1 MVILT
6 QKQYE
11 ELYSMICDYSNHEF
25 YRGMDVSVFG
35 VNSVRYSDDQK
46 KSDKALND
54 IIHFF
59 LDHSY
64 DTEKVSFSPKVKELP
79 FPDVCNYKKVIY
91 EDDGNMTSFDESDC
105 LNCPIAESG
114 GACVC

>member
-6 QKQYE
+6 QKQYD
-11 ELYSMICDYSNHEF
+11 ELYSLICSYSNCEF
-25 YRGMDVSVFG
+25 YRGLDTG
-35 VNSVRYSDDQK
+35 LCGTNSVRYSDDQK

-54 IIHFF
+54 IIHFL

-64 DTEKVSFSPKVKELP
+64 DTEKVSFSPLVKDVP

-91 EDDGNMTSFDESDC
+91 EDDGNMTSFDEADC
-105 LNCPIAESG
+105 LHCPIA
-114 GACVC
+114 